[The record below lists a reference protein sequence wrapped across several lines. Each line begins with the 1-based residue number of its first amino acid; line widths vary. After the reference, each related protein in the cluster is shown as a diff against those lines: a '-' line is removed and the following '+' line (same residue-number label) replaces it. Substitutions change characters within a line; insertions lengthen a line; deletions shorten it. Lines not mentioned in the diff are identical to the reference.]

1 MTQIAQRAVAQSKAN
16 LQQHH
21 VGQLATVQYFGRMIT
36 GKIIAV
42 LPYGTVVIE
51 TVSSHRIRVSGVTLA
66 EVTNTWKHDASFN
79 PQFLGAQPA
88 RAGQDY

>member
-21 VGQLATVQYFGRMIT
+21 IGQLATVQYFGRMIT

-51 TVSSHRIRVSGVTLA
+51 TPSSHRIRVSGVTLA
-66 EVTNTWKHDASFN
+66 EVTI
-79 PQFLGAQPA
+79 
-88 RAGQDY
+88 